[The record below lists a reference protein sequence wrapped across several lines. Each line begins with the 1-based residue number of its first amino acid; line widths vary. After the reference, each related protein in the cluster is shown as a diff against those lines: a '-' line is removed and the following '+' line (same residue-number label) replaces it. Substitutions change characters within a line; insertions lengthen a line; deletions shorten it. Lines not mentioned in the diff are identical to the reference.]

1 MTHRGSAT
9 PLARVVFQQPVKRCS
24 QPLSIAVLLLANSQR
39 WGCTINGLVNK
50 TRELRMSCI
59 CSLCGHTYSSA
70 SGSSCSNSPV
80 KTHTYIPVSKNGYI
94 CKFCGHTS
102 SSASGG
108 SCSSSPHKRHEY
120 IAKKAG
126 NYICK
131 FCGHTSSS
139 ASGSSCAKSPHKRH
153 EHI

>member
-1 MTHRGSAT
+1 
-9 PLARVVFQQPVKRCS
+9 
-24 QPLSIAVLLLANSQR
+24 
-39 WGCTINGLVNK
+39 
-50 TRELRMSCI
+50 MSYI
-59 CSLCGHTYSSA
+59 CSICGHTSSSA

-80 KTHTYIPVSKNGYI
+80 KTHIYIPVSKNGYI

-126 NYICK
+126 NCICK

-139 ASGSSCAKSPHKRH
+139 ASGSSSSAAVSRDNLTLDFGSLGKFQAHASADTQRELERVFVRAAMARGRK
-153 EHI
+153 